1 MTFVTLNLFQGLFTS
16 PNPLQRWTEMLNQH
30 FDYPAIKAGQAA
42 QCDSMTGTVV
52 SSMILNNNIHK

>member
-30 FDYPAIKAGQAA
+30 FDYA